1 MRRIPGE
8 LLHRADE
15 PIDQFCCRQ
24 ALRTPLADRLCRPSE
39 TEHLLL
45 CVGRFVEEAFDQ
57 GALLTQL
64 DLAVLL
70 GVGDATV
77 SKYVLEI
84 QREGTL
90 LPTRGNIQNM
100 SGAITHKRE
109 IITL

>member
-1 MRRIPGE
+1 
-8 LLHRADE
+8 
-15 PIDQFCCRQ
+15 
-24 ALRTPLADRLCRPSE
+24 
-39 TEHLLL
+39 
-45 CVGRFVEEAFDQ
+45 
-57 GALLTQL
+57 L